1 MAASKSGTL
10 YVFTNSYKPILGGIQ
25 TVTSQFA
32 ESCIARGVRIVVVTN
47 LYPRNLRIVE
57 RISGVPVVRLPFAVP
72 TGRPIDFVRYVIS
85 LCTLFVMFLFRR
97 PSCVYVH
104 FPLSQA
110 SCVAA
115 LRKVFGFKLVSCF
128 HGHDVLRY
136 DEGWPTDSAQY
147 RAQKRLVE
155 LSDSVAACSNFLAG
169 RVCEIFGCG
178 NAVAVYNGVNLGRF
192 ETGAKH
198 SGSRQPYMFAWGRLE
213 KIKGFDILIRA
224 FAESR
229 GASVMKLLIA
239 GDGTQKEAL
248 QQLIAELGMQKRVE
262 LIGRLSQDEVVL
274 YAKNSAINVISSL
287 KESFGIVA
295 LEAIAAGRPII
306 STDGG
311 GLPEIMDDRFG
322 VTVSADAGRLREAID
337 DLVTGK
343 HDFDFSEAAEY
354 LKRFTVERMVDKYLS
369 LAD

>member
-1 MAASKSGTL
+1 MVASKYRSL

-32 ESCIARGVRIVVVTN
+32 EESVARGIKTVVVTN
-47 LYPRNLRIVE
+47 LYPRGLRIFE

-72 TGRPIDFVRYVIS
+72 TGRPIDFLRYVIS
-85 LCTLFVMFLFRR
+85 LCALFVMFLLRR

-115 LRKVFGFKLVSCF
+115 LRKVFGFKLVCCF

-155 LSDSVAACSNFLAG
+155 LSDSVTACSNFLAG
-169 RVCEIFGCG
+169 KVCEIFGCN

-192 ETGAKH
+192 EIGAEH
-198 SGSRQPYMFAWGRLE
+198 SGSRHPYMFAWGRLE

-239 GDGTQKEAL
+239 GDGTQKESL

-262 LIGRLSQDEVVL
+262 LIGRLSQDDVAH
-274 YAKNSAINVISSL
+274 YAKNSTINIISSL

-322 VTVSADAGRLREAID
+322 VTVSADAGRLRDAID
-337 DLVTGK
+337 DVMAGK
-343 HDFDFSEAAEY
+343 YDFDFSEAAEY
-354 LKRFTVERMVDKYLS
+354 LKQFTVERMVDKYLS
-369 LAD
+369 FSE

>member
-1 MAASKSGTL
+1 MAESKSRSL

-32 ESCIARGVRIVVVTN
+32 ESCIVRGVSTVVVSN
-47 LYPRNLRIVE
+47 LYPRNLRVFE
-57 RISGVPVVRLPFAVP
+57 RIAGVPVVRLPFAVL
-72 TGRPIDFVRYVIS
+72 TGRPIDFLRYAIS
-85 LCTLFVMFLFRR
+85 LSSLFVMFLFRR

-110 SCVAA
+110 SCVTA
-115 LRKVFGFKLVSCF
+115 LRKVFGFKLVCCF

-155 LSDSVAACSNFLAG
+155 ISDSVAACSNFLAG
-169 RVCEIFGCG
+169 KVCEIFGCN

-192 ETGAKH
+192 ETGAEH
-198 SGSRQPYMFAWGRLE
+198 YVSQSPYMFAWGRLE

-239 GDGTQKEAL
+239 GDGTQKDAL

-262 LIGRLSQDEVVL
+262 LIGRLSQDDVVR
-274 YAKNSAINVISSL
+274 YAQNSIINIIPSL
-287 KESFGIVA
+287 RESFGIVA

-322 VTVSADAGRLREAID
+322 VTVSADAGRLRDAID
-337 DLVTGK
+337 DVIAGK
-343 HDFDFSEAAEY
+343 YVFDFSDTAEY
-354 LKRFTVERMVDKYLS
+354 LKQFTVERMVDKYLS